1 MSEQTVPRKENRMG
15 TESIPRLLFSMAI
28 PMMLS
33 MMVQALYNVVDSIFV
48 AKLSE
53 DALTA
58 VSLGFPMQNLLIAFA
73 TGLGV
78 GINALLS
85 RSLGEKN
92 QKMVNESARQGF
104 FLEMCAAVIFM
115 LIGIFG
121 AGVFIRSQTD
131 IASIVPDAITYLNIC
146 IGVCPFCFMSIFF
159 ERMLQATGKTKLSMV
174 AQMTGAIINIVM
186 DPILI
191 FGLLGFPALGVAG
204 AAVATVFGQFCGAM
218 VALVLHLKYNKEI
231 HLSFKGFRPN
241 GHVIGIILGVG
252 VPSIIMASI
261 GSVMTYSM
269 NRILN
274 GFTSTAVAVFGIYFK
289 LQSFIFMPVFGMNN
303 AIVPIIAYNYGAR
316 YPDRMKK
323 TIKLAC
329 AVAMSIMFCGFL
341 LMQTIPQVF
350 LGFFDASADM
360 LAIGVPAL
368 RTISI
373 SFLAAGACI
382 IIGSTFQ
389 ALGKGTYS
397 MFVSIARQLV
407 VLVPAA
413 WLLSKTGNLNAVWFA
428 FPIAEI
434 MGVACTVGFF
444 LHLNKTIIKPL
455 EKANE

>member
-1 MSEQTVPRKENRMG
+1 MSEQALPKKENRMG
-15 TESIPRLLFSMAI
+15 TEPIPKLLFSMAI
-28 PMMLS
+28 PIMLS

-58 VSLGFPMQNLLIAFA
+58 VSLGFPMQNLVIAFA

-92 QKMVNESARQGF
+92 QHMVDQSARQGF
-104 FLEMCAAVIFM
+104 FLETCAALLFMVIG
-115 LIGIFG
+115 LFG
-121 AGVFIRSQTD
+121 SGLFIRSQTD
-131 IASIVPDAITYLNIC
+131 NPAIIADGITYLRIC
-146 IGVCPFCFMSIFF
+146 IGICPFCFMAIFF

-174 AQMTGAIINIVM
+174 AQMTGAIVNIVF
-186 DPILI
+186 DPICI
-191 FGLLGFPALGVAG
+191 FVLGWGVAG
-204 AAVATVFGQFCGAM
+204 AAAATVFGQFCGAM
-218 VALVLHLKYNKEI
+218 VALFLHLKYNKEI
-231 HLSFKGFRPN
+231 HLSFKGFKPN
-241 GHVIGIILGVG
+241 GHVISTILGVG

-274 GFTSTAVAVFGIYFK
+274 GFTSTAVAVFGVYFK
-289 LQSFIFMPVFGMNN
+289 LQSFIFMPVFGLNN

-316 YPDRMKK
+316 HPDRMKK
-323 TIKLAC
+323 TIKLAV

-341 LMQTIPQVF
+341 LMQIIPHVF

-373 SFLAAGACI
+373 AFLAAGACI

-389 ALGKGTYS
+389 ALGKGIYS

-407 VLVPAA
+407 VLVPVA
-413 WLLSKTGNLNAVWFA
+413 WLLSKTGNLNAVWWS

-434 MGVACTVGFF
+434 MGAAVTAYFF
-444 LHLNKTIIKPL
+444 LHINKTIIKPM
-455 EKANE
+455 EQ

>member
-1 MSEQTVPRKENRMG
+1 MSEQTSPRPENKMG
-15 TESIPRLLFSMAI
+15 TQPIPKLLFSMAI
-28 PMMLS
+28 PIMLS

-58 VSLGFPMQNLLIAFA
+58 VSLGFPMQNLVIAFA

-85 RSLGEKN
+85 RSLGEHN
-92 QKMVNESARQGF
+92 QKMVNESARQGL
-104 FLEMCAAVIFM
+104 FLELCAAALFM
-115 LIGIFG
+115 LLGFFG
-121 AGVFIRSQTD
+121 AGTFIRSQSTNPT
-131 IASIVPDAITYLNIC
+131 IVADGITYLKIC
-146 IGVCPFCFMSIFF
+146 IGICPFCFVSIFF
-159 ERMLQATGKTKLSMV
+159 ERMLQATGKTQLSMV
-174 AQMTGAIINIVM
+174 AQMTGAVINIIM

-191 FGLLGFPALGVAG
+191 FGLLGFPAMGVAG
-204 AAVATVFGQFCGAM
+204 AAAATVFGQFCS
-218 VALVLHLKYNKEI
+218 ALTAAVLHFKKNKEI
-231 HLSFKGFRPN
+231 HLTLRGFRPN

-274 GFTSTAVAVFGIYFK
+274 GFTSTAVAVFGVYFK
-289 LQSFIFMPVFGMNN
+289 LQSFIFMPVFGLNN

-316 YPDRMKK
+316 RPDRMKK

-329 AVAMSIMFCGFL
+329 VVAMSIMFTGFL
-341 LMQTIPQVF
+341 LLQLIPQVF

-373 SFLAAGACI
+373 SFLAAGVCI

-389 ALGKGTYS
+389 ALGKGIYS

-407 VLVPAA
+407 VLVPVA
-413 WLLSKTGNLNAVWFA
+413 WLLSRTGVLRAVWWA
-428 FPIAEI
+428 FPIAEV
-434 MGVACTVGFF
+434 MGVLCTTLFF

-455 EKANE
+455 EQ

>member
-1 MSEQTVPRKENRMG
+1 MSEQTAPRKENRMG
-15 TESIPRLLFSMAI
+15 TEPINKLLFSMAI

-92 QKMVNESARQGF
+92 QRMVDQSARQGF
-104 FLEMCAAVIFM
+104 FLEMCAAVLFM
-115 LIGIFG
+115 LIGILG
-121 AGVFIRSQTD
+121 AAPFIGSQSD
-131 IASIVPDAITYLNIC
+131 SAAIVADGITYVRIC
-146 IGVCPFCFMSIFF
+146 IGICPFCFMAIYF
-159 ERMLQATGKTKLSMV
+159 ERLLQATGKTKLSMA
-174 AQMTGAIINIVM
+174 AQMTGAIVNIIM

-204 AAVATVFGQFCGAM
+204 AAIATVFGQFCGAM
-218 VALVLHLKYNKEI
+218 TAMTLHLKYNKEI
-231 HLSFKGFRPN
+231 HLTLRGFRPN
-241 GHVIGIILGVG
+241 GNVIRAILGVG

-274 GFTSTAVAVFGIYFK
+274 GFTSTAVAVFGVYFK
-289 LQSFIFMPVFGMNN
+289 LQSFIFMPVFGLNN

-316 YPDRMKK
+316 RPDRMKN

-329 AVAMSIMFCGFL
+329 AVAVAIMFCGFL
-341 LMQTIPQVF
+341 LMQFIPHVF
-350 LGFFDASADM
+350 LGFFDASAEM
-360 LAIGVPAL
+360 LEIGVPAL

-382 IIGSTFQ
+382 ILGSSFQ
-389 ALGKGTYS
+389 ALGKGIYS

-407 VLVPAA
+407 VLIPAA
-413 WLLSKTGNLNAVWFA
+413 FLLSRTGVLRAVWWA

-434 MGVACTVGFF
+434 MGVICTVSFF
-444 LHLNKTIIKPL
+444 LHLYKTIIKPL
-455 EKANE
+455 EQ

>member
-1 MSEQTVPRKENRMG
+1 MSEQNTPKKENRMG
-15 TESIPRLLFSMAI
+15 TEPIPKLLFSMAI

-58 VSLGFPMQNLLIAFA
+58 VSLGFPMQNLVIAFA

-92 QKMVNESARQGF
+92 QRMVDQSARQGF
-104 FLEMCAAVIFM
+104 FLEMCAALLFVVIGLVGSGM
-115 LIGIFG
+115 
-121 AGVFIRSQTD
+121 FIRSQTD
-131 IASIVPDAITYLNIC
+131 NPTIIAHGITYLRIC
-146 IGVCPFCFMSIFF
+146 IGICPFCFMAIYF
-159 ERMLQATGKTKLSMV
+159 ERLLQATGKTKLSMV
-174 AQMTGAIINIVM
+174 AQMTGAITNIIF

-191 FGLLGFPALGVAG
+191 FGLLGFPAMGVAG
-204 AAVATVFGQFCGAM
+204 AAAATVFGQFCGAM
-218 VALVLHLKYNKEI
+218 VGLFLHLKYNKEI
-231 HLSFKGFRPN
+231 HLSFRNFKPH
-241 GHVIGIILGVG
+241 GHTISTILGTG

-274 GFTSTAVAVFGIYFK
+274 GFTSTAVAVFGVYFK
-289 LQSFIFMPVFGMNN
+289 LQSFIFMPVFGLNN

-316 YPDRMKK
+316 HPDRMKK
-323 TIKLAC
+323 TIKLAVTV
-329 AVAMSIMFCGFL
+329 AVSIMFCGFL
-341 LMQTIPQVF
+341 LMQFIPHVL

-382 IIGSTFQ
+382 IIGSSFQ
-389 ALGKGTYS
+389 ALGRGIYS
-397 MFVSIARQLV
+397 MVVSICRQLV
-407 VLVPAA
+407 VLVPVA
-413 WLLSKTGNLNAVWFA
+413 WLMSRTGNLNAVWWA

-434 MGVACTVGFF
+434 MGVACTVIFF

-455 EKANE
+455 EQ

>member
-1 MSEQTVPRKENRMG
+1 MSEQNIPKKENRMG
-15 TESIPRLLFSMAI
+15 TEPIPKLLFSMAI

-92 QKMVNESARQGF
+92 QHMVDQSARQGF
-104 FLEMCAAVIFM
+104 FLEMCAALLFMVIG
-115 LIGIFG
+115 LFG
-121 AGVFIRSQTD
+121 SGLFIRSQTD
-131 IASIVPDAITYLNIC
+131 NPAIIADGITYLRIC
-146 IGVCPFCFMSIFF
+146 IGICPFCFMAIFF

-174 AQMTGAIINIVM
+174 AQMTGAIVNIVF
-186 DPILI
+186 DPICI
-191 FGLLGFPALGVAG
+191 FVLGWGVAG
-204 AAVATVFGQFCGAM
+204 AAAATVFGQFCGAM
-218 VALVLHLKYNKEI
+218 VALFLHLKYNKEI
-231 HLSFKGFRPN
+231 HLSFKGFKPN
-241 GHVIGIILGVG
+241 GHVISTILGVG

-274 GFTSTAVAVFGIYFK
+274 GFTSTAVAVFGVYFK
-289 LQSFIFMPVFGMNN
+289 LQSFIFMPVFGLNN

-316 YPDRMKK
+316 HPDRMKK
-323 TIKLAC
+323 TIKLAV

-341 LMQTIPQVF
+341 LMQIIPHVF

-373 SFLAAGACI
+373 AFLAAGACI

-389 ALGKGTYS
+389 ALGKGIYS

-407 VLVPAA
+407 VLVPVA
-413 WLLSKTGNLNAVWFA
+413 WLLSKTGNLNAVWWS

-434 MGVACTVGFF
+434 MGAAVTAYFF
-444 LHLNKTIIKPL
+444 LHINKTIIKPM
-455 EKANE
+455 EQ

>member
-1 MSEQTVPRKENRMG
+1 MSEQALPKKENRMG
-15 TESIPRLLFSMAI
+15 TEPIPKLLFSMAI

-58 VSLGFPMQNLLIAFA
+58 VSLGFPMQNLVIAFA

-92 QKMVNESARQGF
+92 QRMVDESARQGF
-104 FLEMCAAVIFM
+104 FLQMCAALLFVVIG
-115 LIGIFG
+115 LVGSG
-121 AGVFIRSQTD
+121 AFIRSQTD
-131 IASIVPDAITYLNIC
+131 NPAIVADGITYLRIC
-146 IGVCPFCFMSIFF
+146 IGVCPFCFMAIYF
-159 ERMLQATGKTKLSMV
+159 ERLLQATGKTKLSMV
-174 AQMTGAIINIVM
+174 AQLVGAITNIVF

-191 FGLLGFPALGVAG
+191 FGLLGFPAMGVAG
-204 AAVATVFGQFCGAM
+204 AAAATVFGQFCGAM
-218 VALVLHLKYNKEI
+218 VGLFLHLKYNKEI
-231 HLSFKGFRPN
+231 HLSFKGFKPH
-241 GHVIGIILGVG
+241 GHTISVILGTG

-274 GFTSTAVAVFGIYFK
+274 AFTSTAVAVFGVYFK
-289 LQSFIFMPVFGMNN
+289 LQSFIFMPVFGLNN

-316 YPDRMKK
+316 RPDRMKK
-323 TIKLAC
+323 TIKLAALT
-329 AVAMSIMFCGFL
+329 AVAVMFCGFL
-341 LMQTIPQVF
+341 TMQFLPHVL

-360 LAIGVPAL
+360 LAIGIPAL

-382 IIGSTFQ
+382 IVGSSFQ
-389 ALGKGTYS
+389 ALGKGIYS
-397 MFVSIARQLV
+397 MFVSICRQLV
-407 VLVPAA
+407 VLVPVA
-413 WLLSKTGNLNAVWFA
+413 WLMSRTGNLNAVWWA

-434 MGVACTVGFF
+434 MGVICTVTFF

-455 EKANE
+455 EQ

>member
-1 MSEQTVPRKENRMG
+1 MSEQTTPRKENRMG
-15 TESIPRLLFSMAI
+15 TQPIPSLLLSMAI

-48 AKLSE
+48 AKISE

-92 QKMVNESARQGF
+92 QRMVNESARQGF
-104 FLEMCAAVIFM
+104 FLEMCAALLFM
-115 LIGIFG
+115 LIGFFG
-121 AGVFIRSQTD
+121 AGAFIRSQTD
-131 IASIVPDAITYLNIC
+131 IATIIPDAIVYLNIC
-146 IGVCPFCFMSIFF
+146 IGICPFCFMAIYF
-159 ERMLQATGKTKLSMV
+159 ERLLQATGKTKLSMA
-174 AQMTGAIINIVM
+174 AQMTGAIINIIM

-191 FGLLGFPALGVAG
+191 FGLLGFPAMGVAG
-204 AAVATVFGQFCGAM
+204 AAIATVFGQFCGAM
-218 VALVLHLKYNKEI
+218 TAMTLHLKYNKEI
-231 HLSFKGFRPN
+231 HLSFRGFRPN
-241 GHVIGIILGVG
+241 GHVIGSILGVG

-274 GFTSTAVAVFGIYFK
+274 VFSSTAVAVFGIYFK
-289 LQSFIFMPVFGMNN
+289 LQSFIFMPVFGLNN
-303 AIVPIIAYNYGAR
+303 AVVPIIAYNFGAR
-316 YPDRMKK
+316 HPDRMKK
-323 TIKLAC
+323 TMKLAC
-329 AVAMSIMFCGFL
+329 LLAVSIMFCGFAA
-341 LMQTIPQVF
+341 MQLIPHVF
-350 LGFFDASADM
+350 LGMFDASADM

-368 RTISI
+368 RTISF

-389 ALGKGTYS
+389 ALGKGVYS
-397 MFVSIARQLV
+397 MVVSIARQLV
-407 VLVPAA
+407 VLVPVAF
-413 WLLSKTGNLNAVWFA
+413 LMSKTGNVNAVWWA

-434 MGVACTVGFF
+434 MGVICTVSFF

-455 EKANE
+455 ENAKK

>member
-1 MSEQTVPRKENRMG
+1 MSEQTTPKKENRMG
-15 TESIPRLLFSMAI
+15 TEPIPTLLFSMAI

-78 GINALLS
+78 GINSLLS

-104 FLEMCAAVIFM
+104 FLEMCAAAMFM

-121 AGVFIRSQTD
+121 AGAFIRSQTD
-131 IASIVPDAITYLNIC
+131 IASIIPDAIVYLNIC
-146 IGVCPFCFMSIFF
+146 IGICPFCFVSIFF

-174 AQMTGAIINIVM
+174 AQMTGAIINIIM

-191 FGLLGFPALGVAG
+191 FGLLGFPAMGVAG
-204 AAVATVFGQFCGAM
+204 AAAATVFGQFCSAM
-218 VALVLHLKYNKEI
+218 TAMMLHLKYNKEI
-231 HLSFKGFRPN
+231 HLSFKGFKPN
-241 GHVIGIILGVG
+241 GHVITSILGVG

-289 LQSFIFMPVFGMNN
+289 LQSFIFMPVFGLNN

-316 YPDRMKK
+316 HPDRMKK
-323 TIKLAC
+323 TIKLTC
-329 AVAMSIMFCGFL
+329 AVAVSIMFCGFL
-341 LMQTIPQVF
+341 LMQFIPHVF

-373 SFLAAGACI
+373 TLLAAGACI

-389 ALGKGTYS
+389 ALGKGVYS

-407 VLVPAA
+407 VLIPTA
-413 WLLSKTGNLNAVWFA
+413 WLLSKTGNVNAVWFA
-428 FPIAEI
+428 FPIAEV
-434 MGVACTVGFF
+434 MGVAVTVFF
-444 LHLNKTIIKPL
+444 FVRLYKNIIKPL
-455 EKANE
+455 EA

>member
-1 MSEQTVPRKENRMG
+1 MSEQALPKKENRMG
-15 TESIPRLLFSMAI
+15 TEPIPSLLFNMAI
-28 PMMLS
+28 PIMLS

-58 VSLGFPMQNLLIAFA
+58 VSLGFPMQNLVIAFA

-92 QKMVNESARQGF
+92 QRMVDDAARQGF
-104 FLEMCAAVIFM
+104 FLEMCAALLFMVIGLLGSGM
-115 LIGIFG
+115 
-121 AGVFIRSQTD
+121 FIRSQTD
-131 IASIVPDAITYLNIC
+131 NPAIMADGITYLRIC
-146 IGVCPFCFMSIFF
+146 IGICPFCFMAIFF

-174 AQMTGAIINIVM
+174 AQMTGAIVNIVF
-186 DPILI
+186 DPICI
-191 FGLLGFPALGVAG
+191 FVLGWGVAG
-204 AAVATVFGQFCGAM
+204 AAAATVFGQFCGAM
-218 VALVLHLKYNKEI
+218 VALSLHLKYNKEI
-231 HLSFKGFRPN
+231 HLSFKGFRPH
-241 GHVIGIILGVG
+241 GHVISTILGVG

-261 GSVMTYSM
+261 GSVMTYSL

-274 GFTSTAVAVFGIYFK
+274 GFTSTAVAVFGVYFK
-289 LQSFIFMPVFGMNN
+289 LQSFIFMPVFGLNN
-303 AIVPIIAYNYGAR
+303 AIVPIIAYNFGAR
-316 YPDRMKK
+316 RPDRMKK
-323 TIKLAC
+323 TIKLAV
-329 AVAMSIMFCGFL
+329 AVAVAIMFTGFL
-341 LMQTIPQVF
+341 LLQIIPQVF

-360 LAIGVPAL
+360 LSIGVPAL

-389 ALGKGTYS
+389 ALGKGVYS
-397 MFVSIARQLV
+397 MCVSISRQLV
-407 VLVPAA
+407 VLVPVA
-413 WLLSKTGNLNAVWFA
+413 WLLSKTGNLNAVWWA

-434 MGVACTVGFF
+434 MGATVTALFF

-455 EKANE
+455 EQ

>member
-1 MSEQTVPRKENRMG
+1 MNEQTSRPENKMG
-15 TESIPRLLFSMAI
+15 TQPIPSLLFSMAI
-28 PMMLS
+28 PIMLS

-58 VSLGFPMQNLLIAFA
+58 VSLGFPMQNLVIAFA

-92 QKMVNESARQGF
+92 QRMVDESARQGF
-104 FLEMCAAVIFM
+104 FLQMCAALLFVVLGFTVSGM
-115 LIGIFG
+115 
-121 AGVFIRSQTD
+121 FIRSQTD
-131 IASIVPDAITYLNIC
+131 NPAIVADGITYLKIC
-146 IGVCPFCFMSIFF
+146 IGICPFCFAGIYF
-159 ERMLQATGKTKLSMV
+159 ERLLQATGKTKLSMI
-174 AQMTGAIINIVM
+174 AQLTGAIVNIVF
-186 DPILI
+186 DPICI
-191 FGLLGFPALGVAG
+191 FVLDWGVAG
-204 AAVATVFGQFCGAM
+204 AAAATVFGQFCGAM
-218 VALVLHLKYNKEI
+218 VGLFLHLKYNKEI
-231 HLSFKGFRPN
+231 HLSFRGFKPN
-241 GHVIGIILGVG
+241 GHVCGTILGVG

-274 GFTSTAVAVFGIYFK
+274 AFTSTAVAVFGVYFK
-289 LQSFIFMPVFGMNN
+289 LQSFIFMPVFGLNN

-316 YPDRMKK
+316 RPDRMKK
-323 TIKLAC
+323 TIKLAV
-329 AVAMSIMFCGFL
+329 AVAVAIMFTGFL
-341 LMQTIPQVF
+341 LLQIIPHVL

-360 LAIGVPAL
+360 LAIGIPAL

-389 ALGKGTYS
+389 ALGKGVYS
-397 MFVSIARQLV
+397 MVVSICRQLV
-407 VLVPAA
+407 VLVPVA
-413 WLLSKTGNLNAVWFA
+413 WLMSRTGNLRSVWWA

-434 MGVACTVGFF
+434 MGVACTVIFF

-455 EKANE
+455 EQK

>member
-1 MSEQTVPRKENRMG
+1 MSEQALPKKENRMG
-15 TESIPRLLFSMAI
+15 TEPINKLLFSMAI
-28 PMMLS
+28 PIMLS

-58 VSLGFPMQNLLIAFA
+58 VSLGFPMQNLLIAFS

-92 QKMVNESARQGF
+92 QYLVNQSACQGF
-104 FLEMCAAVIFM
+104 FLQMCAAAVFM
-115 LIGIFG
+115 MVGVFG
-121 AGVFIRSQTD
+121 AGAFIRSQTQV
-131 IASIVPDAITYLNIC
+131 ASIIPDAITYLQIC
-146 IGVCPFCFMSIFF
+146 IGICPFLFVSIFF
-159 ERMLQATGKTKLSMV
+159 ERLLQATGKTKLSMA
-174 AQMTGAIINIVM
+174 AQMTGALINIVF
-186 DPILI
+186 DPICI
-191 FGLLGFPALGVAG
+191 FLLDWGVAG
-204 AAVATVFGQFCGAM
+204 AAAATVFGQFCSAM
-218 VALVLHLKYNKEI
+218 LAMFLHFRYNKEI

-241 GHVIGIILGVG
+241 GHVIGGILGVG

-269 NRILN
+269 NRILD
-274 GFTSTAVAVFGIYFK
+274 GFTSTAVAVFGVYFK
-289 LQSFIFMPVFGMNN
+289 LQSFIFMPVFGLNN

-316 YPDRMKK
+316 RPDRMKK
-323 TIKLAC
+323 TIKLAV
-329 AVAMSIMFCGFL
+329 AVAVAIMVCGFT
-341 LMQTIPQVF
+341 LMQLIPHVF
-350 LGFFDASADM
+350 LGMFDASADM

-397 MFVSIARQLV
+397 MTVSIARQLV
-407 VLVPAA
+407 VLVPVA
-413 WLLSKTGNLNAVWFA
+413 WLMSRTGNLNAVWWA

-434 MGVACTVGFF
+434 MGVFCTVLFF

-455 EKANE
+455 EAEK

>member
-1 MSEQTVPRKENRMG
+1 MSEQALPKKENRMG
-15 TESIPRLLFSMAI
+15 TEPIPKLLFSMAI
-28 PMMLS
+28 PIMLS

-58 VSLGFPMQNLLIAFA
+58 VSLGFPMQNLVIAFA

-92 QKMVNESARQGF
+92 QQMVDQSARQGF
-104 FLEMCAAVIFM
+104 FLEMCAALLFMVIG
-115 LIGIFG
+115 LFG
-121 AGVFIRSQTD
+121 SGLFIRSQTD
-131 IASIVPDAITYLNIC
+131 NPAIIADGITYLRIC
-146 IGVCPFCFMSIFF
+146 IGICPFCFMAIFF

-174 AQMTGAIINIVM
+174 AQMTGAIVNIVF
-186 DPILI
+186 DPICI
-191 FGLLGFPALGVAG
+191 FVLGWGVAG
-204 AAVATVFGQFCGAM
+204 AAAATVFGQFCGAM
-218 VALVLHLKYNKEI
+218 VALSLHLKYNKEI
-231 HLSFKGFRPN
+231 HLSFKGFKPN
-241 GHVIGIILGVG
+241 GHVISTILGVG

-274 GFTSTAVAVFGIYFK
+274 GFTSTAVAVFGVYFK
-289 LQSFIFMPVFGMNN
+289 LQSFIFMPVFGLNN

-316 YPDRMKK
+316 HPDRMKK
-323 TIKLAC
+323 TIKLAV

-341 LMQTIPQVF
+341 LMQIIPHVF

-373 SFLAAGACI
+373 AFLAAGACI

-389 ALGKGTYS
+389 ALGKGIYS

-407 VLVPAA
+407 VLVPVA
-413 WLLSKTGNLNAVWFA
+413 WLLSKTGNLNAVWWS

-434 MGVACTVGFF
+434 MGAAVTAYFF
-444 LHLNKTIIKPL
+444 LHINKAIIKPM
-455 EKANE
+455 EQ

>member
-1 MSEQTVPRKENRMG
+1 MSEQTAPRKENRMG
-15 TESIPRLLFSMAI
+15 TEPINKLLFSMAI

-92 QKMVNESARQGF
+92 QRMVDQSARQGF
-104 FLEMCAAVIFM
+104 FLEMCAAVLFM
-115 LIGIFG
+115 LIGILG
-121 AGVFIRSQTD
+121 AAPFIGSQSD
-131 IASIVPDAITYLNIC
+131 SAAIVADGITYVRIC
-146 IGVCPFCFMSIFF
+146 IGICPFCFMAIYF
-159 ERMLQATGKTKLSMV
+159 ERLLQATGKTKLSMA
-174 AQMTGAIINIVM
+174 AQMTGAIINIIM

-204 AAVATVFGQFCGAM
+204 AAIATVFGQFCGAM
-218 VALVLHLKYNKEI
+218 TAMTLHLKYNKEI
-231 HLSFKGFRPN
+231 HLTLRGFRPN
-241 GHVIGIILGVG
+241 GHVIRSILGVG

-289 LQSFIFMPVFGMNN
+289 LQSFIFMPVFGLNN

-316 YPDRMKK
+316 RPDRMKK

-329 AVAMSIMFCGFL
+329 AVAVAIMFCGFL
-341 LMQTIPQVF
+341 LMQFIPHVF
-350 LGFFDASADM
+350 LGFFDASAEM
-360 LAIGVPAL
+360 LEIGVPAL

-382 IIGSTFQ
+382 ILGSSFQ
-389 ALGKGTYS
+389 ALGKGIYS

-407 VLVPAA
+407 VLIPAA
-413 WLLSKTGNLNAVWFA
+413 FLLSRTGVLRAVWWA

-434 MGVACTVGFF
+434 MGVICTVSFF
-444 LHLNKTIIKPL
+444 LHLYKTIIKPL
-455 EKANE
+455 EQ

>member
-1 MSEQTVPRKENRMG
+1 MSEQALPKRENRMG
-15 TESIPRLLFSMAI
+15 TEPIPRLLFSMAI
-28 PMMLS
+28 PIMLS

-58 VSLGFPMQNLLIAFA
+58 VSLGFPMQNLVIAFA

-92 QKMVNESARQGF
+92 QRMVDESARQGF
-104 FLEMCAAVIFM
+104 FLELCAALLFM
-115 LIGIFG
+115 AIGLLG
-121 AGVFIRSQTD
+121 SGLFIRSQTD
-131 IASIVPDAITYLNIC
+131 NPAIMADGITYLRIC
-146 IGVCPFCFMSIFF
+146 IGICPFCFMAIFF

-174 AQMTGAIINIVM
+174 AQMTGAIINIIM

-191 FGLLGFPALGVAG
+191 FGLLGFPAMGVAG
-204 AAVATVFGQFCGAM
+204 AAAATVFGQFCSAM
-218 VALVLHLKYNKEI
+218 TAMMLHLKYNKEI
-231 HLSFKGFRPN
+231 HLSFKGFKPH
-241 GHVIGIILGVG
+241 GHVISTILGVG

-274 GFTSTAVAVFGIYFK
+274 GFTSTAVAVFGVYFK
-289 LQSFIFMPVFGMNN
+289 LQSFIFMPVFGLNN

-316 YPDRMKK
+316 HPDRMKK
-323 TIKLAC
+323 TIKLAV
-329 AVAMSIMFCGFL
+329 AVAMTIMFVGFL
-341 LMQTIPQVF
+341 LMQIIPHVF

-373 SFLAAGACI
+373 AFLAAGACI

-389 ALGKGTYS
+389 ALGKGVYS

-407 VLVPAA
+407 VLVPVA
-413 WLLSKTGNLNAVWFA
+413 WLLSKTGSLNAVWWS

-434 MGVACTVGFF
+434 MGATVTALFF

-455 EKANE
+455 EQ

>member
-1 MSEQTVPRKENRMG
+1 MSEQALPKKENRMG
-15 TESIPRLLFSMAI
+15 TEPIPKLLFSMAI
-28 PMMLS
+28 PIMLS

-58 VSLGFPMQNLLIAFA
+58 VSLGFPMQNLVIAFA

-92 QKMVNESARQGF
+92 QHMVDQSARQGF
-104 FLEMCAAVIFM
+104 FLEMCAALLFMVIG
-115 LIGIFG
+115 LFG
-121 AGVFIRSQTD
+121 SGLFIRSQTD
-131 IASIVPDAITYLNIC
+131 NPAIIADGITYLRIC
-146 IGVCPFCFMSIFF
+146 IGICPFCFMAIFF

-174 AQMTGAIINIVM
+174 AQMTGAIVNIVF
-186 DPILI
+186 DPICI
-191 FGLLGFPALGVAG
+191 FVLGWGVAG
-204 AAVATVFGQFCGAM
+204 AAAATVFGQFCGAM
-218 VALVLHLKYNKEI
+218 VALSLHLKYNKEI
-231 HLSFKGFRPN
+231 HLSFKGFRPH
-241 GHVIGIILGVG
+241 GHVISTILGVG

-261 GSVMTYSM
+261 GSVMTYSL

-274 GFTSTAVAVFGIYFK
+274 GFTSTAVAVFGVYFK
-289 LQSFIFMPVFGMNN
+289 LQSFIFMPVFGLNN
-303 AIVPIIAYNYGAR
+303 AIVPIIAYNFGAR
-316 YPDRMKK
+316 RPDRMKK
-323 TIKLAC
+323 TIKLAV
-329 AVAMSIMFCGFL
+329 AVAVAIMFTGFL
-341 LMQTIPQVF
+341 LLQIIPQVF

-360 LAIGVPAL
+360 LSIGVPAL

-389 ALGKGTYS
+389 ALGKGVYS
-397 MFVSIARQLV
+397 MCVSISRQLV
-407 VLVPAA
+407 VLVPVA
-413 WLLSKTGNLNAVWFA
+413 WLLSKTGNLNAVWWA

-434 MGVACTVGFF
+434 MGATVTALFF

-455 EKANE
+455 EQ

>member
-1 MSEQTVPRKENRMG
+1 MSEQTAPRKENRMG
-15 TESIPRLLFSMAI
+15 TEPINKLLFSMAI

-92 QKMVNESARQGF
+92 QRMVDQSARQGF
-104 FLEMCAAVIFM
+104 FLEMCAAVLFI
-115 LIGIFG
+115 LLGVFG
-121 AGVFIRSQTD
+121 AAPFIGSQSD
-131 IASIVPDAITYLNIC
+131 NAAIVADGITYVRIC
-146 IGVCPFCFMSIFF
+146 IGICPFCFMAIFF
-159 ERMLQATGKTKLSMV
+159 ERLLQATGKTKLSMA
-174 AQMTGAIINIVM
+174 AQMTGAIINIIM

-204 AAVATVFGQFCGAM
+204 AAIATVFGQFCGAM
-218 VALVLHLKYNKEI
+218 TAMTLHLKYNKEI
-231 HLSFKGFRPN
+231 HLSFRGFRPN
-241 GHVIGIILGVG
+241 GHVIRSILGVG

-274 GFTSTAVAVFGIYFK
+274 GFSSTAVAVFGIYFK
-289 LQSFIFMPVFGMNN
+289 LQSFIFMPVFGLNN

-316 YPDRMKK
+316 RPDRMKK

-329 AVAMSIMFCGFL
+329 AVAVGIMFCGFL
-341 LMQTIPQVF
+341 LMQFIPHVF

-360 LAIGVPAL
+360 LSIGVPAL

-382 IIGSTFQ
+382 ILGSSFQ
-389 ALGKGTYS
+389 ALGRGIYS

-407 VLVPAA
+407 VLIPAA
-413 WLLSKTGNLNAVWFA
+413 FLLSRTGVLRAVWWA

-434 MGVACTVGFF
+434 MGVICTVTFF
-444 LHLNKTIIKPL
+444 LHLYKTIIKPL
-455 EKANE
+455 EQ

>member
-1 MSEQTVPRKENRMG
+1 MREQSLPKKENRMG
-15 TESIPRLLFSMAI
+15 TEPIPKLLFSMAI

-58 VSLGFPMQNLLIAFA
+58 VSLGFPMQNLVIAFA

-92 QKMVNESARQGF
+92 QRMVDQSARQGF
-104 FLEMCAAVIFM
+104 FLEMCAALLFVVIG
-115 LIGIFG
+115 LVGSG
-121 AGVFIRSQTD
+121 LFIRSQTD
-131 IASIVPDAITYLNIC
+131 NPTIIAHGITYLRIC
-146 IGVCPFCFMSIFF
+146 IGICPFCFMAIYF
-159 ERMLQATGKTKLSMV
+159 ERLLQATGKTKLSMA
-174 AQMTGAIINIVM
+174 AQMTGAIINIVF

-191 FGLLGFPALGVAG
+191 FGLLGFPAMGVAG
-204 AAVATVFGQFCGAM
+204 AAAATVFGQFCGAM
-218 VALVLHLKYNKEI
+218 VGLFLHLKYNKEI
-231 HLSFKGFRPN
+231 HLSFKGFKPH
-241 GHVIGIILGVG
+241 GHTISIILGTG

-261 GSVMTYSM
+261 GSVMTYSL

-274 GFTSTAVAVFGIYFK
+274 GFTSTAVAVFGVYFK
-289 LQSFIFMPVFGMNN
+289 LQSFIFMPVFGLNN

-316 YPDRMKK
+316 HPQRMKK
-323 TIKLAC
+323 TIKLAVTV
-329 AVAMSIMFCGFL
+329 AVSIMFTGFL
-341 LMQTIPQVF
+341 LLQLIPHVL

-382 IIGSTFQ
+382 IIGSSFQ
-389 ALGKGTYS
+389 ALGKGIYS
-397 MFVSIARQLV
+397 MVVSISRQLV
-407 VLVPAA
+407 VLVPVA
-413 WLLSKTGNLNAVWFA
+413 WLMSRTGNLNAVWWA

-434 MGVACTVGFF
+434 MGVACTVIFF

-455 EKANE
+455 EQ

>member
-1 MSEQTVPRKENRMG
+1 MSEQTTPKRENRMG
-15 TESIPRLLFSMAI
+15 TESIPKLLFSMAI

-33 MMVQALYNVVDSIFV
+33 MMVQALYNVVDSVFV

-58 VSLGFPMQNLLIAFA
+58 VSLGFPMQNLMIAFA

-78 GINALLS
+78 GINSLLS

-92 QKMVNESARQGF
+92 QHMVDQSARQGF
-104 FLEMCAAVIFM
+104 FLEMATAVLFM

-131 IASIVPDAITYLNIC
+131 SAAITADGITYLKIC
-146 IGVCPFCFMSIFF
+146 IGICPFCFMGIFF
-159 ERMLQATGKTKLSMV
+159 ERMLQATGKTKLSMA
-174 AQMTGAIINIVM
+174 AQMTGAVINIVF
-186 DPILI
+186 DPICI
-191 FGLLGFPALGVAG
+191 FLLDWGVAG
-204 AAVATVFGQFCGAM
+204 AAAATVFGQFCGAM
-218 VALVLHLKYNKEI
+218 VGLFLHLKYNKEI

-241 GHVIGIILGVG
+241 SHVISTILGVG

-261 GSVMTYSM
+261 GSVMTYAM

-274 GFTSTAVAVFGIYFK
+274 GFTSTAVAVFGVYFK
-289 LQSFIFMPVFGMNN
+289 LQSFVFMPVFGLNN

-316 YPDRMKK
+316 HPDRMKK
-323 TIKLAC
+323 TIKLAV

-341 LMQTIPQVF
+341 LMQFIPHVF

-389 ALGKGTYS
+389 ALGKGVYS
-397 MFVSIARQLV
+397 MCVSIARQLL
-407 VLVPAA
+407 VLIPVA
-413 WLLSKTGNLNAVWFA
+413 WLLSKTGLLNAVWWS
-428 FPIAEI
+428 FPIAEV
-434 MGVACTVGFF
+434 MGVLVTVFFF
-444 LHLNKTIIKPL
+444 LKLNRTIIKPL
-455 EKANE
+455 EQQN

>member
-1 MSEQTVPRKENRMG
+1 MSEQALPKKENRMG
-15 TESIPRLLFSMAI
+15 TEPIPKLLFSMAI
-28 PMMLS
+28 PIMLS

-58 VSLGFPMQNLLIAFA
+58 VSLGFPMQNLVIAFA

-92 QKMVNESARQGF
+92 QHMVDQSARQGF
-104 FLEMCAAVIFM
+104 FLEMCAALLFMVIG
-115 LIGIFG
+115 LFG
-121 AGVFIRSQTD
+121 SGLFIRSQTD
-131 IASIVPDAITYLNIC
+131 NPAIIADGITYLRIC
-146 IGVCPFCFMSIFF
+146 IGICPFCFMAIFF

-174 AQMTGAIINIVM
+174 AQMTGAIVNIVF
-186 DPILI
+186 DPICI
-191 FGLLGFPALGVAG
+191 FVLGWGVAG
-204 AAVATVFGQFCGAM
+204 AAAATVFGQFCGAM
-218 VALVLHLKYNKEI
+218 VALSLHLKYNKEI
-231 HLSFKGFRPN
+231 HLSFKGFKPN
-241 GHVIGIILGVG
+241 SHVISTILGVG

-274 GFTSTAVAVFGIYFK
+274 GFTSTAVAVFGVYFK
-289 LQSFIFMPVFGMNN
+289 LQSFIFMPVFGLNN

-316 YPDRMKK
+316 HPDRMKK
-323 TIKLAC
+323 TIKLAV

-341 LMQTIPQVF
+341 LMQIIPHVF

-373 SFLAAGACI
+373 AFLVAGACI

-389 ALGKGTYS
+389 ALGKGIYS

-407 VLVPAA
+407 VLVPVA
-413 WLLSKTGNLNAVWFA
+413 WLLSKTGNLNAVWWS

-434 MGVACTVGFF
+434 MGAAVTAYFF
-444 LHLNKTIIKPL
+444 LHINKTIIKPM
-455 EKANE
+455 EQ

>member
-1 MSEQTVPRKENRMG
+1 MSEQALPKKENRMG
-15 TESIPRLLFSMAI
+15 TEPIPKLLFSMAI
-28 PMMLS
+28 PIMLS

-58 VSLGFPMQNLLIAFA
+58 VSLGFPMQNLVIAFA

-92 QKMVNESARQGF
+92 QHMVDQSARQGF
-104 FLEMCAAVIFM
+104 FLEMCAALLFMVIG
-115 LIGIFG
+115 LFG
-121 AGVFIRSQTD
+121 SGLFIRSQTD
-131 IASIVPDAITYLNIC
+131 NPAIIADGITYLRIC
-146 IGVCPFCFMSIFF
+146 IGICPFCFMAIFF

-174 AQMTGAIINIVM
+174 AQMTGAIVNIVF
-186 DPILI
+186 DPICI
-191 FGLLGFPALGVAG
+191 FVLGWGVAG
-204 AAVATVFGQFCGAM
+204 AAAATVFGQFCGAM
-218 VALVLHLKYNKEI
+218 VALSLHLKYNKEI
-231 HLSFKGFRPN
+231 HLSFKGFKPN
-241 GHVIGIILGVG
+241 GHVISTILGVG

-274 GFTSTAVAVFGIYFK
+274 GFTSTAVAVFGVYFK
-289 LQSFIFMPVFGMNN
+289 LQSFIFMPVFGLNN

-316 YPDRMKK
+316 RPDRMKK

-329 AVAMSIMFCGFL
+329 VVAMSIMFTGFL
-341 LMQTIPQVF
+341 LLQLIPQVF

-360 LAIGVPAL
+360 LSIGVPAL

-373 SFLAAGACI
+373 SFLAAGVCI

-389 ALGKGTYS
+389 ALGKGIYS

-407 VLVPAA
+407 VLVPVA
-413 WLLSKTGNLNAVWFA
+413 WLLSRTGVLRAVWWA

-434 MGVACTVGFF
+434 MGVLCTSLFF

-455 EKANE
+455 EQ

>member
-1 MSEQTVPRKENRMG
+1 MSEQALPKKENRMG
-15 TESIPRLLFSMAI
+15 TEPIPRLLFSMAI
-28 PMMLS
+28 PIMLS

-58 VSLGFPMQNLLIAFA
+58 VSLGFPMQNLVIAFA

-92 QKMVNESARQGF
+92 QRMVDDAARQGF
-104 FLEMCAAVIFM
+104 FLEMCAALLFMVIGLLGSGM
-115 LIGIFG
+115 
-121 AGVFIRSQTD
+121 FIRSQTD
-131 IASIVPDAITYLNIC
+131 NPAIMADGITYLRIC
-146 IGVCPFCFMSIFF
+146 IGICPFCFMAIFF

-174 AQMTGAIINIVM
+174 AQMTGAIVNIVF
-186 DPILI
+186 DPICI
-191 FGLLGFPALGVAG
+191 FVLGWGVAG
-204 AAVATVFGQFCGAM
+204 AAAATVFGQFCGAM
-218 VALVLHLKYNKEI
+218 VALFLHLKYNKEI
-231 HLSFKGFRPN
+231 HLSFKGFRPH
-241 GHVIGIILGVG
+241 GHVISTILGVG

-261 GSVMTYSM
+261 GSVMTYSL

-274 GFTSTAVAVFGIYFK
+274 GFTSTAVAVFGVYFK
-289 LQSFIFMPVFGMNN
+289 LQSFIFMPVFGLNN

-316 YPDRMKK
+316 RPDRMKK
-323 TIKLAC
+323 TIKLAV
-329 AVAMSIMFCGFL
+329 AVAVAIMFTGFL
-341 LMQTIPQVF
+341 LLQIIPQVF

-360 LAIGVPAL
+360 LSIGVPAL

-389 ALGKGTYS
+389 ALGKGVYS
-397 MFVSIARQLV
+397 MCVSISRQLV
-407 VLVPAA
+407 VLVPVA
-413 WLLSKTGNLNAVWFA
+413 WLLSKTGNLNAVWWA

-434 MGVACTVGFF
+434 MGATVTALFF

-455 EKANE
+455 EQ

>member
-1 MSEQTVPRKENRMG
+1 MSEQALPKKENRMG
-15 TESIPRLLFSMAI
+15 TEPIPKLLFSMAI
-28 PMMLS
+28 PIMLS

-58 VSLGFPMQNLLIAFA
+58 VSLGFPMQNLVIAFA

-92 QKMVNESARQGF
+92 QHMVDQSARQGF
-104 FLEMCAAVIFM
+104 FLEMCAALLFMVIG
-115 LIGIFG
+115 LFG
-121 AGVFIRSQTD
+121 SGLFIRSQTD
-131 IASIVPDAITYLNIC
+131 NPAIIADGITYLRIC
-146 IGVCPFCFMSIFF
+146 IGICPFCFMAIFF

-174 AQMTGAIINIVM
+174 AQMTGAIVNIVF
-186 DPILI
+186 DPICI
-191 FGLLGFPALGVAG
+191 FVLGWGVAG
-204 AAVATVFGQFCGAM
+204 AAAATVFGQFCGAM
-218 VALVLHLKYNKEI
+218 VALFLHLKYNKEI
-231 HLSFKGFRPN
+231 HLSFKGFKPN
-241 GHVIGIILGVG
+241 GHVISTILGVG

-274 GFTSTAVAVFGIYFK
+274 GFTSTAVAVFGVYFK
-289 LQSFIFMPVFGMNN
+289 LQSFIFMPVFGLNN

-316 YPDRMKK
+316 HPDRMKK
-323 TIKLAC
+323 TIKLAV

-341 LMQTIPQVF
+341 LMQIIPHVF

-373 SFLAAGACI
+373 AFLAAGACI

-389 ALGKGTYS
+389 ALGKGIYS

-407 VLVPAA
+407 VLVPVA
-413 WLLSKTGNLNAVWFA
+413 WLLSKTGNLNAVWWS

-434 MGVACTVGFF
+434 MGAAVTAYFF
-444 LHLNKTIIKPL
+444 LHINKTIIKPM
-455 EKANE
+455 EQ

>member
-1 MSEQTVPRKENRMG
+1 MSEQTSPRPENKMG
-15 TESIPRLLFSMAI
+15 TQPIPKLLFSMAI
-28 PMMLS
+28 PIMLS

-58 VSLGFPMQNLLIAFA
+58 VSLGFPMQNLVIAFA

-85 RSLGEKN
+85 RSLGEHN
-92 QKMVNESARQGF
+92 QKMVNESARQGL
-104 FLEMCAAVIFM
+104 FLQMCAAVLFM
-115 LIGIFG
+115 LVGFFG
-121 AGVFIRSQTD
+121 AGMFIRSQTAD
-131 IASIVPDAITYLNIC
+131 AAIAADGITYLKIC
-146 IGVCPFCFMSIFF
+146 IGICPFCFLSIFF
-159 ERMLQATGKTKLSMV
+159 ERMLQATGKTQLSMV
-174 AQMTGAIINIVM
+174 AQMTGAVINIIM

-191 FGLLGFPALGVAG
+191 FGLLGFPAMGVAG
-204 AAVATVFGQFCGAM
+204 AAAATVFGQFCSALTAM
-218 VALVLHLKYNKEI
+218 LLHLKCNHEI
-231 HLSFKGFRPN
+231 HLDLRGFRPN
-241 GHVIGIILGVG
+241 GHVIGVILGVG

-274 GFTSTAVAVFGIYFK
+274 GFTSTAVAVFGVYFK
-289 LQSFIFMPVFGMNN
+289 LQSFIFMPVFGLNN

-316 YPDRMKK
+316 YPQRMKK

-329 AVAMSIMFCGFL
+329 VVAMSIMFTGFL
-341 LMQTIPQVF
+341 LLQLIPQVF
-350 LGFFDASADM
+350 LGFFDASAEM
-360 LAIGVPAL
+360 LTIGVPAL

-373 SFLAAGACI
+373 SFLAAGVCI

-389 ALGKGTYS
+389 ALGKGIYS

-407 VLVPAA
+407 VLIPVA
-413 WLLSKTGNLNAVWFA
+413 WLLSRTGVLRTVWWA

-434 MGVACTVGFF
+434 MGVLCTTLFF
-444 LHLNKTIIKPL
+444 LHLNKTVIKPL
-455 EKANE
+455 EQ

>member
-1 MSEQTVPRKENRMG
+1 MSEQALPKKENRMG
-15 TESIPRLLFSMAI
+15 TEPIPKLLFSMAI
-28 PMMLS
+28 PIMLS

-58 VSLGFPMQNLLIAFA
+58 VSLGFPMQNLVIAFA

-92 QKMVNESARQGF
+92 QHMVDQSARQGF
-104 FLEMCAAVIFM
+104 FLEMCAALLFMVIG
-115 LIGIFG
+115 LFG
-121 AGVFIRSQTD
+121 SGLFIRSQTD
-131 IASIVPDAITYLNIC
+131 NPAIIADGITYLRIC
-146 IGVCPFCFMSIFF
+146 IGICPFCFMAIFF

-174 AQMTGAIINIVM
+174 AQMTGAIVNIVF
-186 DPILI
+186 DPICI
-191 FGLLGFPALGVAG
+191 FVLGWGVAG
-204 AAVATVFGQFCGAM
+204 AAAATVFGQFCGAM
-218 VALVLHLKYNKEI
+218 VALFLHLKYNKEI
-231 HLSFKGFRPN
+231 HLSFKGFKPN
-241 GHVIGIILGVG
+241 GHVISTILGVG

-274 GFTSTAVAVFGIYFK
+274 GFTSTAVAVFGVYFK
-289 LQSFIFMPVFGMNN
+289 LQSFIFMPVFGLNN

-316 YPDRMKK
+316 HPDRMKK
-323 TIKLAC
+323 TIKLAV

-341 LMQTIPQVF
+341 LMQIIPHVF

-373 SFLAAGACI
+373 AFLAAGACI

-389 ALGKGTYS
+389 ALGKGIYS

-407 VLVPAA
+407 VMVPVA
-413 WLLSKTGNLNAVWFA
+413 WLLSKTGNLNAVWWS

-434 MGVACTVGFF
+434 MGAAVTAYFF
-444 LHLNKTIIKPL
+444 LHINKTIIKPM
-455 EKANE
+455 EQ

>member
-1 MSEQTVPRKENRMG
+1 MSEQTSRPENKMG
-15 TESIPRLLFSMAI
+15 TQPIPSLLFSMAI
-28 PMMLS
+28 PIMLS

-58 VSLGFPMQNLLIAFA
+58 VSLGFPMQNLVIAFA

-92 QKMVNESARQGF
+92 QRMVDESARQGF
-104 FLEMCAAVIFM
+104 FLQMCAALLFM
-115 LIGIFG
+115 VLGFTVSG
-121 AGVFIRSQTD
+121 MFIRSQSANPT
-131 IASIVPDAITYLNIC
+131 IVANGITYLKIC
-146 IGVCPFCFMSIFF
+146 IGICPFCFTAIYF
-159 ERMLQATGKTKLSMV
+159 ERLLQATGKTKLSMIS
-174 AQMTGAIINIVM
+174 QMTGAIINIVF
-186 DPILI
+186 DPICI
-191 FGLLGFPALGVAG
+191 FLLDWGVAG
-204 AAVATVFGQFCGAM
+204 AAAATVFGQFCSAVVG
-218 VALVLHLKYNKEI
+218 LFLHLKYNKEI
-231 HLSFKGFRPN
+231 HLSFRGFKPN
-241 GHVIGIILGVG
+241 GHVCGSILGVG

-274 GFTSTAVAVFGIYFK
+274 AFTSTAVAVFGVYFK
-289 LQSFIFMPVFGMNN
+289 LQSFIFMPVFGLNN

-316 YPDRMKK
+316 HPDRMKK
-323 TIKLAC
+323 TIKLAV
-329 AVAMSIMFCGFL
+329 AVAVSIMFTGFL
-341 LMQTIPQVF
+341 LLQFIPHVL

-389 ALGKGTYS
+389 ALGKGVYS
-397 MFVSIARQLV
+397 MVVSICRQLV
-407 VLVPAA
+407 VLVPVA
-413 WLLSKTGNLNAVWFA
+413 WLMSRTGNLRLVWWA

-434 MGVACTVGFF
+434 MGVACTVIFF

-455 EKANE
+455 EQK

>member
-1 MSEQTVPRKENRMG
+1 MSEQTAPRKENRMG
-15 TESIPRLLFSMAI
+15 TEPINKLLFSMAI

-92 QKMVNESARQGF
+92 QRMVDQSARQGF
-104 FLEMCAAVIFM
+104 FLEMCAAVLFI
-115 LIGIFG
+115 LLGVFG
-121 AGVFIRSQTD
+121 AAPFIGSQSD
-131 IASIVPDAITYLNIC
+131 NAAIVADGITYVRIC
-146 IGVCPFCFMSIFF
+146 IGICPFCFMAIFF
-159 ERMLQATGKTKLSMV
+159 ERLLQATGKTKLSMA
-174 AQMTGAIINIVM
+174 AQMTGAIINIIM

-204 AAVATVFGQFCGAM
+204 AAIATVFGQFCGAM
-218 VALVLHLKYNKEI
+218 TAMTLHLKYNKEI
-231 HLSFKGFRPN
+231 HLSFRGFRPN
-241 GHVIGIILGVG
+241 GHVIRSILGVG

-274 GFTSTAVAVFGIYFK
+274 GFSSTAVAVFGIYFK
-289 LQSFIFMPVFGMNN
+289 LQSFIFMPVFGLNN

-316 YPDRMKK
+316 RPDRMKK

-329 AVAMSIMFCGFL
+329 AVAVGIMFCGFL
-341 LMQTIPQVF
+341 LMQFIPHVF
-350 LGFFDASADM
+350 LVFFDARADM
-360 LAIGVPAL
+360 LSIGVPAL

-382 IIGSTFQ
+382 ILGSSFQ
-389 ALGKGTYS
+389 ALGRGIYS

-407 VLVPAA
+407 VLIPAA
-413 WLLSKTGNLNAVWFA
+413 FLLSRTGVLRAVWWA

-434 MGVACTVGFF
+434 MGVICTVTFF
-444 LHLNKTIIKPL
+444 LHLYKTIIKPL
-455 EKANE
+455 EQ

>member
-1 MSEQTVPRKENRMG
+1 MSEQALPKKENRMG
-15 TESIPRLLFSMAI
+15 TEPIPRLLFSMAI
-28 PMMLS
+28 PIMLS

-58 VSLGFPMQNLLIAFA
+58 VSLGFPMQNLVIAFA

-92 QKMVNESARQGF
+92 QRMVDDAARQGF
-104 FLEMCAAVIFM
+104 FLEMCAALLFMVIGLLGSGM
-115 LIGIFG
+115 
-121 AGVFIRSQTD
+121 FIRSQTD
-131 IASIVPDAITYLNIC
+131 NPAIMADGITYLRIC
-146 IGVCPFCFMSIFF
+146 IGICPFCFMAIFF

-174 AQMTGAIINIVM
+174 AQMTGAIVNIVF
-186 DPILI
+186 DPICI
-191 FGLLGFPALGVAG
+191 FVLGWGVAG
-204 AAVATVFGQFCGAM
+204 AAAATVFGQFCGAM
-218 VALVLHLKYNKEI
+218 VALFLHLKYNKEI
-231 HLSFKGFRPN
+231 HLSFKGFRPH
-241 GHVIGIILGVG
+241 GHVISTILGVG

-261 GSVMTYSM
+261 GSVMTYSL

-274 GFTSTAVAVFGIYFK
+274 GFTSTAVAVFGVYFK
-289 LQSFIFMPVFGMNN
+289 LQSFIFMPVFGLNN
-303 AIVPIIAYNYGAR
+303 AIVPIIAYNFGAR
-316 YPDRMKK
+316 RPDRMKK
-323 TIKLAC
+323 TIKLAV
-329 AVAMSIMFCGFL
+329 AVAVAIMFTGFL
-341 LMQTIPQVF
+341 LLQIIPQVF

-360 LAIGVPAL
+360 LSIGVPAL

-389 ALGKGTYS
+389 ALGKGVYS
-397 MFVSIARQLV
+397 MCVSIARQLL
-407 VLVPAA
+407 VLIPVA
-413 WLLSKTGNLNAVWFA
+413 WLLSKTGNLNAVWMA

-434 MGVACTVGFF
+434 MGATVTALFF

-455 EKANE
+455 EQ

>member
-1 MSEQTVPRKENRMG
+1 MSEQTTPRKENRMG
-15 TESIPRLLFSMAI
+15 TQPIPSLLMSMAV

-92 QKMVNESARQGF
+92 QRMVNESARQGF
-104 FLEMCAAVIFM
+104 FLEMCAAVMFM

-121 AGVFIRSQTD
+121 AGAFIRSQTD
-131 IASIVPDAITYLNIC
+131 IATIIPDAIVYLNIC
-146 IGVCPFCFMSIFF
+146 IGICPFCFTSIFF
-159 ERMLQATGKTKLSMV
+159 ERLLQATGKTKLSMT

-191 FGLLGFPALGVAG
+191 FGLLGFPAMGVAG
-204 AAVATVFGQFCGAM
+204 AAAATVFGQFCSAM
-218 VALVLHLKYNKEI
+218 TAIVLHLKFNKEI
-231 HLSFKGFRPN
+231 HLSFRGFRPN
-241 GHVIGIILGVG
+241 GHVIGSILGVG

-274 GFTSTAVAVFGIYFK
+274 GFSSTAVAVFGIYFK
-289 LQSFIFMPVFGMNN
+289 LQSFIFMPVFGLNN
-303 AIVPIIAYNYGAR
+303 AVVPIIAYNYGAR
-316 YPDRMKK
+316 HPDRMKK
-323 TIKLAC
+323 TMKLAC
-329 AVAMSIMFCGFL
+329 LVAMSIMFCGFAA
-341 LMQTIPQVF
+341 MQLIPQVF

-360 LAIGVPAL
+360 LAIGIPAL
-368 RTISI
+368 RTISFA
-373 SFLAAGACI
+373 FLAAGACI

-389 ALGKGTYS
+389 ALGKGVYS
-397 MFVSIARQLV
+397 MVVSIARQLV
-407 VLVPAA
+407 VLVPVA
-413 WLLSKTGNLNAVWFA
+413 WLMSKTGNVNAVWLA

-434 MGVACTVGFF
+434 MGVLCTVVFF

-455 EKANE
+455 EQASK